1 MENYSDILTKSIGS
15 NTIQDLLI
23 ATATFVVVYIALTII
38 WKFLL
43 KKVRTIASKTSMKL
57 DDVILDVLEGVG
69 ELFYVAIALYSSVQS
84 LSLTPVINV
93 LLKGIFLFAV
103 IYEVIKLIER
113 VIHFFIVKSMKAKQQ
128 GLSEEEEKRV
138 SGVFSIFIKII
149 LWSVGLLLILSNLG
163 FNITSLIAGLG
174 IGGLAISLALQSV
187 LSDMFSSLSIAIDK
201 PFQEGDFIVVGTDK
215 GKVKHIGVKTT
226 RIESVQGEEIV
237 ISNSELTTARV
248 QNFKRMKKRRVVFN
262 IGVTYATPTE
272 KLKKIPQI
280 IKDSIDPLKKTE
292 FDRAHFFEFGD
303 FSLNYEIVYYTTSS
317 EYVDYMESQQE
328 MNLKI
333 MEAFAKEGIEM
344 AFPTQ
349 TVYVNN

>member
-1 MENYSDILTKSIGS
+1 
-15 NTIQDLLI
+15 
-23 ATATFVVVYIALTII
+23 
-38 WKFLL
+38 
-43 KKVRTIASKTSMKL
+43 
-57 DDVILDVLEGVG
+57 LE
-69 ELFYVAIALYSSVQS
+69 S
-84 LSLTPVINV
+84 L
-93 LLKGIFLFAV
+93 
-103 IYEVIKLIER
+103 
-113 VIHFFIVKSMKAKQQ
+113 
-128 GLSEEEEKRV
+128 
-138 SGVFSIFIKII
+138 
-149 LWSVGLLLILSNLG
+149 
-163 FNITSLIAGLG
+163 
-174 IGGLAISLALQSV
+174 
-187 LSDMFSSLSIAIDK
+187 
-201 PFQEGDFIVVGTDK
+201 
-215 GKVKHIGVKTT
+215 
-226 RIESVQGEEIV
+226 QGEELI
-237 ISNSELTTARV
+237 ISNTELTSARV